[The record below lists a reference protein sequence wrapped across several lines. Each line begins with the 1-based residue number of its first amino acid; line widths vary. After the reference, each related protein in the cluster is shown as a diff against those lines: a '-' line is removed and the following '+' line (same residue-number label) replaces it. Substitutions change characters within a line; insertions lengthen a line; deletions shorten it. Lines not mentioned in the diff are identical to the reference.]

1 MNTRTRQ
8 TLASILAAA
17 AVTFGAP
24 LLTSA
29 QEAGAQHQAQI
40 RAMRELDARGLA
52 DAKRCRLTLAGLGMG
67 AQLDQARSERR
78 DDAMLKA
85 A

>member
-1 MNTRTRQ
+1 MNIRTRQ

-40 RAMRELDARGLA
+40 RAMPRPDPLQRLNAAHANRALLQGSERARGVKPSPPA
-52 DAKRCRLTLAGLGMG
+52 
-67 AQLDQARSERR
+67 EI
-78 DDAMLKA
+78 
-85 A
+85 